1 MSQRSLGILIG
12 FDPASASSRMN
23 HYEKGRHVP
32 DIDTL
37 RRMADELEVPLNYFF
52 CDDQNTAEL
61 ALLISKMTEAE
72 QVSLIE
78 RLKESLKIND
88 DGQS

>member
-1 MSQRSLGILIG
+1 
-12 FDPASASSRMN
+12 MN

-52 CDDQNTAEL
+52 CNDQNTAEL